1 MKKIAVLLVLVVT
14 FLSCNEGSKS
24 NQRIVPKSSGNLYNV
39 NVVIDNQLWKGQVG
53 DVVRDILTTVVP
65 GLPQQEPMF
74 DINQIPPQVFTG
86 FATQNRIVLKVEL
99 GEPSDIKIANNPYAK
114 PQKLIVVKGKDNAD
128 IIKVLKT
135 NKEKILET
143 FKNQE
148 IKARQALTLKSPHVN
163 NNIEK
168 VLGLTLK
175 FPSAYRVAKEDG
187 SFFWIRKNLTTGTNN
202 FMVYPIPL
210 EAINKEGDIIQQ
222 VIKIRDSVGKKY
234 IPGPVEGSYMKTEE
248 AYTPF
253 LFKTII
259 DNKPAFEVRS
269 TWDIEGTYNAGPF
282 LNYLIEDKINN
293 RYIVIEG
300 FTFAPSVNKRDY
312 VLELESIIKSL
323 KINK

>member
-114 PQKLIVVKGKDNAD
+114 PQKLIAVKGKDNAD

-222 VIKIRDSVGKKY
+222 VIKIRDSIGKKY
-234 IPGPVEGSYMKTEE
+234 IPGIVEGSYMKTEE

-259 DNKPAFEVRS
+259 NNKPTFEVRG
-269 TWDIEGTYNAGPF
+269 TWDIKGSYNAGPF
-282 LNYLIEDKINN
+282 LNYVIEDKINN